1 MMKNE
6 CIFHILKNRWIP
18 ITLLLTV
25 LASSTDDYINKDLCE
40 GCYQKQLR
48 GVPLLEKMVL
58 LFNKDGMILARHYRN
73 DRADTK
79 EAKFF
84 EHAEDQQFTM
94 MLEVLKYTKD
104 EHVELKWQLTS
115 FTTEDQKFDFI
126 RILASMQIL
135 SAAILRGSNLNIE
148 IYDLLHSTL
157 ANEIR
162 DQTAK
167 MKMPKPE
174 DLKTKTPKKE
184 PKIGDLTEGLEDPH
198 NAAESELRKI
208 GSSNIVNETLMNGQ
222 VLQSNNMKIVDNSG
236 SGSNRQ
242 PGLFANGRRLKATA
256 DYEYIEQDLGKA
268 DKMSILSNLE
278 NSLKQN

>member
-1 MMKNE
+1 
-6 CIFHILKNRWIP
+6 
-18 ITLLLTV
+18 
-25 LASSTDDYINKDLCE
+25 
-40 GCYQKQLR
+40 
-48 GVPLLEKMVL
+48 
-58 LFNKDGMILARHYRN
+58 
-73 DRADTK
+73 
-79 EAKFF
+79 
-84 EHAEDQQFTM
+84 
-94 MLEVLKYTKD
+94 
-104 EHVELKWQLTS
+104 
-115 FTTEDQKFDFI
+115 
-126 RILASMQIL
+126 MQIL

-167 MKMPKPE
+167 MRIPKPE
-174 DLKTKTPKKE
+174 DLKTKAPKKE

-208 GSSNIVNETLMNGQ
+208 GSSNIVNETVMNGQ

-236 SGSNRQ
+236 SGANRQ

-256 DYEYIEQDLGKA
+256 DYEYIEQDLGRA
-268 DKMSILSNLE
+268 DKMKILSNLE